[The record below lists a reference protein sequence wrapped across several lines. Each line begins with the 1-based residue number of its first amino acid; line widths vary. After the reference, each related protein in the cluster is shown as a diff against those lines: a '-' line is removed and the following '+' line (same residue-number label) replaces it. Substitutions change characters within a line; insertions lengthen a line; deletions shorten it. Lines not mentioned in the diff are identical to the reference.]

1 MPNAGLLDLVAH
13 GVQDIYLI
21 GNPQITFFKVVYKR
35 HTNFSMESIQA
46 TIDGETDFGKKS
58 IIRIPRKADLM
69 HTITLEVDLPQL
81 STQAGNAS
89 ANTAATGTVTW
100 VDNIGHALLDFLE
113 FKIGGNIIERQYG
126 EWMEIWTQLTVS
138 DSRKAGLDIMLDRT
152 GSLATTGPKTVYIP
166 LQLWFCRN
174 IGLALPLCALQYH
187 EVELEITL
195 RDFSQ
200 LTTLGPNQYYYVSGA
215 TAGSNTVTLT
225 KINTTQT
232 PSLDDS
238 FPGRYLF
245 FPDGASYTLADNAGP
260 INNFTDAGPYTVTLT
275 TNLTTTYSD
284 NSEVYLKKNGVLT
297 QSSYSVTDMRLFID
311 YIYLDTYEKKEFSM
325 AKHRYLIE
333 QVQESGI
340 ESLSENTITQ
350 KFNLNFNLPV
360 KELFWTIQLSR
371 VNRTN
376 DLFNYSN
383 TVADGINQDN
393 IMEKCVIL
401 MNGLERFQE
410 RKAEYFR
417 LIQPYYKHTRVPD
430 KYFYIYS
437 FAIQPEEHQPSGCS
451 NFSKIDT
458 IDVNLT
464 LNANNP
470 DMNLRFYALNYN
482 ILRIYNGMGG
492 VAFSN

>member
-100 VDNIGHALLDFLE
+100 VDNIGHALLNFLE

-138 DSRKAGLDIMLDRT
+138 ESRKSGLDIMLDRT

-200 LTTLGPNQYYYVSGA
+200 LTTLGPNQYYNVSNA
-215 TAGSNTVTLT
+215 TVGSNTVTLT

-238 FPGRYLF
+238 FPGRYLV
-245 FPDGASYTLADNAGP
+245 FPDGSSYTLADNAGP
-260 INNFTDAGPYTVTLT
+260 VNNFTDAGPYTVTLT
-275 TNLTTTYSD
+275 TNLATTYSD

-297 QSSYSVTDMRLFID
+297 ESSYSITDMRLFID
-311 YIYLDTYEKKEFSM
+311 YVYLDTYEKKEFSI

-333 QVQESGI
+333 QIQESGI

-360 KELFWTIQLSR
+360 KELFWTIQLNR

-393 IMEKCVIL
+393 IMDKCVIL

-492 VAFSN
+492 IAFSN